1 MQLRNLQLLGE
12 GIFLEVEDL
21 EIWARRLY
29 HFRIVCEMLRLS
41 SERHFFEA
49 TLGPPSGRET
59 WHAPSPQVKLL
70 DGSADCS

>member
-1 MQLRNLQLLGE
+1 MQLRSLQLLGE

-49 TLGPPSGRET
+49 TLGPAFWTRNMACTLNKGEASG
-59 WHAPSPQVKLL
+59 WQH
-70 DGSADCS
+70 